1 MTDQVINNKS
11 DSFKFLRKFVGAKA
25 REAAKLAEKEE
36 IIREL
41 TENIQDAY
49 TEWQN
54 AMANFETAQSK
65 EMVDYYSYKIKASE
79 IRYDYLLRKAKENR
93 AQ

>member
-1 MTDQVINNKS
+1 MTDQVINNKT
-11 DSFKFLRKFVGAKA
+11 DSFSFLRRINGSKAK
-25 REAAKLAEKEE
+25 EAAKLAEKEE
-36 IIREL
+36 LLREL

-49 TEWQN
+49 IEWQN
-54 AMANFETAQSK
+54 AMANFETAEGK

-79 IRYDYLLRKAKENR
+79 IRYEYLLRKVKEAR

>member
-11 DSFKFLRKFVGAKA
+11 DPFGFLRRLGGTKA
-25 REAAKLAEKEE
+25 QEAEMLAEKEE
-36 IIREL
+36 LMREL

-49 TEWQN
+49 IEWQN
-54 AMANFETAQSK
+54 AMANFETAEGK
-65 EMVDYYSYKIKASE
+65 EMVDYYSYKIKASQ
-79 IRYDYLLRKAKENR
+79 IRYEYLIRKAKEAR